1 MAPVLATDL
10 AMALDASRLM
20 AACGTPPD
28 PWQQAAL
35 RSGASRQSWLCSRQS
50 GKSSVAAVLA
60 LHQALYAPGALV
72 LLLSPTLRQS
82 QELFVKVRDAYRLL
96 GNPAPLQ
103 AESALRYEWAHGSRL
118 IALPGTEGTIRGYSG
133 VDLLIIDEAAR
144 VSDELY
150 YAVRPMLAVSGGRL
164 IALSTPWGKRGW
176 FYEAWMSDENWARTR
191 ITASE
196 CPRIPADFLAE
207 EKRTLPPV
215 WYDSEYNCIFGDT
228 VNSVFRGEDID
239 AMFRQDV
246 EPLFPLGV

>member
-1 MAPVLATDL
+1 MND
-10 AMALDASRLM
+10 
-20 AACGTPPD
+20 
-28 PWQQAAL
+28 
-35 RSGASRQSWLCSRQS
+35 
-50 GKSSVAAVLA
+50 
-60 LHQALYAPGALV
+60 
-72 LLLSPTLRQS
+72 
-82 QELFVKVRDAYRLL
+82 
-96 GNPAPLQ
+96 
-103 AESALRYEWAHGSRL
+103 SRL

-144 VSDELY
+144 VADELY
-150 YAVRPMLAVSGGRL
+150 FAVRPMLAVSGGRL

-176 FYEAWMSDENWARTR
+176 FYEAWMSDEDWARTR

-207 EKRTLPPV
+207 EKRTLPPM

-239 AMFRQDV
+239 EMFRQDV